1 MRRAVVVATAI
12 AALTALSAPAGVS
25 GERRVAASLDWAYA
39 VAIQPDGKIVV
50 AGRSASGGWRFAVAR
65 YTARGRLDPS
75 FGSAGTVRTAIGLGP
90 EAAAAAV
97 AVDRRGRILVAGRAE
112 SRTGVSEIGLARY
125 TGRGRL
131 DPAFGL
137 GGNVVTSLGS
147 AWARGVAIQANGRIV
162 VAAGPGLARYTTRG
176 RLDASFGRGGV
187 ATGGG
192 DAAAVAIQ
200 ADGKLVTAG
209 RASGENAGFALGR
222 YTPRGRLD
230 PTFGGTG
237 KVVTR
242 LGSWSGANAAALD
255 RDGTIV
261 AAGFANVDDFGV
273 ARYTARGT
281 LDATFGKGG
290 RITTNIGF
298 RGAGPQPE
306 ESEDTANAVT
316 VQRDGRI
323 VVAGRSDV
331 RGACGEKRCNL
342 DDFALVRYLP
352 DGSLD
357 ATFGDGGKIVTPFGG
372 SVDVQ
377 SLAIDARGR
386 IVAVG
391 GGAGFF
397 AIARYTANGALDPT
411 FGTGGKVKT
420 TFVRRR
426 RA

>member
-1 MRRAVVVATAI
+1 MRRAVAVATAI
-12 AALTALSAPAGVS
+12 AALTALSAPAAVS
-25 GERRVAASLDWAYA
+25 GERHVAASADWAYA

-50 AGRSASGGWRFAVAR
+50 AGRSASGAWRFAVAR
-65 YTARGRLDPS
+65 YTMRGRLDPS
-75 FGSAGTVRTAIGLGP
+75 FGSSGTVRTVIGLGFQ
-90 EAAAAAV
+90 AAATAA
-97 AVDRRGRILVAGRAE
+97 AVDRRGRIVVAGRAE
-112 SRTGVSEIGLARY
+112 SRTEVSEIGLARY

-131 DPAFGL
+131 DRAFGRAGTAVTAL
-137 GGNVVTSLGS
+137 GGASGRAL
-147 AWARGVAIQANGRIV
+147 AIQADGRIV
-162 VAAGPGLARYTTRG
+162 VAAGPAVLRYTPRG
-176 RLDASFGRGGV
+176 RLDRSFGRGGI

-192 DAAAVAIQ
+192 DAAALAIQ

-209 RASGENAGFALGR
+209 RASGEDAGFGLGR

-230 PTFGGTG
+230 PSFGSAG

-242 LGSWSGANAAALD
+242 LGSFAGASALALD
-255 RDGTIV
+255 RDGKIV

-290 RITTNIGF
+290 RVTTNIGF

-306 ESEDTANAVT
+306 ESEDAANAVA

-323 VVAGRSDV
+323 VVAGGSDV

-342 DDFALVRYLP
+342 DDFALVRYVP

-357 ATFGDGGKIVTPFGG
+357 ATFGDGGKIITPFGG

-377 SLAIDARGR
+377 ALAIDARGR

-397 AIARYTANGALDPT
+397 AIARYTASGALDPT

-426 RA
+426 RV